1 MVKRQTV
8 WLSTMMV
15 LSLMLIGYYTLG
27 TPPAQTG
34 KSAGTTSSGTPTV
47 VTGSSPTG
55 NATGTTVTKTKT
67 TTTPASTTVNNTA
80 SASPSDWFV
89 QSALDQQNHQ
99 QRLMQT
105 YESTMSDPRASNQV
119 VSAAYQELTA
129 LQTQQVNATRVH
141 DELVGQGYPD
151 SLVIFN
157 PNNDV
162 HIYVQASQLSKMA
175 AVEVINLVSQT
186 LGVQSNMVTVTPH
199 A

>member
-34 KSAGTTSSGTPTV
+34 KSAGITPSSTPTV
-47 VTGSSPTG
+47 VTGSPT
-55 NATGTTVTKTKT
+55 TGTSIGNTASKSKTN
-67 TTTPASTTVNNTA
+67 TTPASTTVNGA
-80 SASPSDWFV
+80 STSPSDWFV
-89 QSALDQQNHQ
+89 QTALDQQNHQ

-162 HIYVQASQLSKMA
+162 HVYIQASKLTPTA
-175 AVEVINLVSQT
+175 AVQVINLVSQT

>member
-34 KSAGTTSSGTPTV
+34 KSAGTTPSSTPTV
-47 VTGSSPTG
+47 VTGSPT
-55 NATGTTVTKTKT
+55 TGSTVSKGK
-67 TTTPASTTVNNTA
+67 SNNTTAATTANSA

-89 QSALDQQNHQ
+89 QTALDQQNHQ

-162 HIYVQASQLSKMA
+162 HIYVQASHLSKTA